1 MSQIE
6 RDVWEWNLLG
16 HLELLCDPTKIKLSR
31 GHRLADIFMLF
42 AVILEAGE
50 KINVFLSEYQY
61 LNPLF

>member
-1 MSQIE
+1 MGKIE

-16 HLELLCDPTKIKLSR
+16 HLEILYNPTKFKIAR
-31 GHRLADIFMLF
+31 GHRLADWFMLF
-42 AVILEAGE
+42 AVFLEAGE